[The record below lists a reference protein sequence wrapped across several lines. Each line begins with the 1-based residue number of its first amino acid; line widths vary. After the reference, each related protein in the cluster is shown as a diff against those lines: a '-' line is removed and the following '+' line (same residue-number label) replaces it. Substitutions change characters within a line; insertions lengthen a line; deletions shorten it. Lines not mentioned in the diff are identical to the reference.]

1 MEKEVK
7 NKKSFLEG
15 SIWDKMILFIIPL
28 VVTSI
33 IQQLFN
39 TADKI
44 IAGRFISENAYG
56 AIGLTSTISNFF
68 IEFFMGFSGAT
79 TVVIAKYIGMGRKDR
94 AKAAVNTAIPF
105 SLFVGIFIAVAGT
118 ILTERLL
125 VLLDCP
131 TELYGNAATYLK
143 LYFLGM
149 PFFMLYNFSAAVSR
163 SNGNT
168 KLPFYCLLFG
178 GVIKLSVN
186 MLLTSM
192 TNLGVAGFG
201 IATILAN
208 AVSSASLIYFLRKG
222 EDYLRPE
229 LKKINMDKDCFFEL
243 IKIGLPSGF
252 LNSVYSVSNLI
263 TQRAINSLGADAVK
277 ANSAAGDIEIYIQFL
292 GNAFAQAAITF
303 TGQNYGAGNL
313 KRCNRVTLVSLGL
326 CNALTVS
333 LSLSAFFAGR
343 QLLGIFG
350 VSALVI
356 EIAMT
361 RMQYTML
368 FKFIQCVMDIMAG
381 CLQGY
386 GYTFVPA
393 ICTIVG
399 VCGVRL
405 LWIYTVFPQNQSLAT
420 LMFIY
425 PVTQGIAAICH
436 TGCYINVRH
445 KIRNG
450 TYGKIKG

>member
-1 MEKEVK
+1 
-7 NKKSFLEG
+7 
-15 SIWDKMILFIIPL
+15 
-28 VVTSI
+28 
-33 IQQLFN
+33 
-39 TADKI
+39 
-44 IAGRFISENAYG
+44 
-56 AIGLTSTISNFF
+56 
-68 IEFFMGFSGAT
+68 
-79 TVVIAKYIGMGRKDR
+79 
-94 AKAAVNTAIPF
+94 
-105 SLFVGIFIAVAGT
+105 
-118 ILTERLL
+118 
-125 VLLDCP
+125 
-131 TELYGNAATYLK
+131 
-143 LYFLGM
+143 
-149 PFFMLYNFSAAVSR
+149 
-163 SNGNT
+163 
-168 KLPFYCLLFG
+168 
-178 GVIKLSVN
+178 
-186 MLLTSM
+186 
-192 TNLGVAGFG
+192 
-201 IATILAN
+201 
-208 AVSSASLIYFLRKG
+208 
-222 EDYLRPE
+222 
-229 LKKINMDKDCFFEL
+229 MDKSCFFEL
-243 IKIGLPSGF
+243 LKIGLPSGF

-263 TQRAINSLGADAVK
+263 MQRAINSLGADAVK

-326 CNALTVS
+326 CNLLTVT

-361 RMQYTML
+361 RMKFTML

-393 ICTIVG
+393 ICTIIG

-405 LWIYTVFPQNQSLAT
+405 LWIYTVFPGHQSLAT

-425 PVTQGIAAICH
+425 PVTQGIAALCH
-436 TGCYINVRH
+436 TGCYINVRR